1 MVENQPANSEATDS
15 IPGLGRSPGG
25 GNDNPLQYSCLG
37 KSHGQKR
44 PTGLSPWGG
53 KDITEHTHI
62 PSISIMLTKNIKNHF
77 ITLEAS
83 LNGAGQKQMDF
94 PHNSAFFFFFLKDCY
109 YLNLNYLGGN
119 F

>member
-1 MVENQPANSEATDS
+1 MVENQPANSEATDL

-53 KDITEHTHI
+53 KELDITEHIHI

-94 PHNSAFFFFFLKDCY
+94 PHNSAFFFF
-109 YLNLNYLGGN
+109 
-119 F
+119 